1 MSHIKCRPGAHSGF
15 FLILAVFLATLSSIY
30 LAPACRAKSHPEAP
44 KYVIIP
50 IYYVTDREMKGETYG
65 LHRRYPSQCKH
76 FMYYGTTFV
85 GVPNTKHKIE
95 DAKLKALGWQF
106 SDEHPHKIAT
116 QDRVD
121 PADPVLAKKQFF
133 GRLGKALDQTGKPEL
148 CMFVHGAC
156 DPFEDSSQDA
166 AALAYSLERPMVLY
180 SWPASNRWK
189 GYFVDAANN
198 EWSQGHFN
206 QFLKDLIAF
215 KADHPLQ
222 LISLSH
228 SMGNRLVIRALPV
241 VYGKGLVSDWE
252 LVSPDIDADTCRH
265 YVMDY
270 KELNAPLRLY
280 VSNKDKL
287 LPFSQ
292 MLNGGYYRLG
302 EAAMPTAG
310 GEHIKG
316 KLIERID
323 FTAVDTGFTGHSL
336 PCDLIANM
344 IASNKPGPELSLVP
358 ETEVKG
364 SRFAKFA
371 GRSRESRGE
380 SMEAA
385 DYCSRVVKAK

>member
-1 MSHIKCRPGAHSGF
+1 MSHIKCRPGAHSGL
-15 FLILAVFLATLSSIY
+15 FLILAVFLATLGSVY
-30 LAPACRAKSHPEAP
+30 LAPACRAKSHPESS

-50 IYYVTDREMKGETYG
+50 IYYVTDRELKGETYG

-85 GVPNTKHKIE
+85 AVPNTKHKTE
-95 DAKLKALGWQF
+95 NAKLKALGWQL
-106 SDEHPHKIAT
+106 SDKHPHKIAAK
-116 QDRVD
+116 DRVD
-121 PADPVLAKKQFF
+121 PTDPVLAKKEFF
-133 GRLGKALDQTGKPEL
+133 ARLGKALDQTGKPEL
-148 CMFVHGAC
+148 CTFVHGAC

-180 SWPASNRWK
+180 SWPASNKWR
-189 GYFVDAANN
+189 GYFVDAGNN
-198 EWSQGHFN
+198 EWSQGHFD
-206 QFLKDLIAF
+206 QFLRDLLAF

-222 LISLSH
+222 VISLSH

-241 VYGKGLVSDWE
+241 AYGKGLVSDLE
-252 LVSPDIDADTCRH
+252 LISPDIDADTCRH
-265 YVMDY
+265 YVMGFT
-270 KELNAPLRLY
+270 EIHVPLRLY

-292 MLNGGYYRLG
+292 MLHGGYYRLG

-310 GEHIKG
+310 NPHIKA
-316 KLIERID
+316 KVIERID

-344 IASNKPGPELSLVP
+344 IDSNKPGPNLSLVP
-358 ETEVKG
+358 ETDVRA

-371 GRSRESRGE
+371 GGSRESKGE
-380 SMEAA
+380 SKEAA
-385 DYCSRVVKAK
+385 DYCSRVVKSK